1 MITSDYARR
10 GAKNDLERMME
21 PLISYI
27 CASDQPRAALK
38 LAFDVVSQEVA
49 QLENAAREHVAHFL
63 LG

>member
-10 GAKNDLERMME
+10 AAKNDLERMME

-38 LAFDVVSQEVA
+38 LAFDVVSHEVA

>member
-1 MITSDYARR
+1 MITSDYARQA
-10 GAKNDLERMME
+10 AKSDLERMME
-21 PLISYI
+21 PLVSYI

>member
-10 GAKNDLERMME
+10 AAKNDLERMME